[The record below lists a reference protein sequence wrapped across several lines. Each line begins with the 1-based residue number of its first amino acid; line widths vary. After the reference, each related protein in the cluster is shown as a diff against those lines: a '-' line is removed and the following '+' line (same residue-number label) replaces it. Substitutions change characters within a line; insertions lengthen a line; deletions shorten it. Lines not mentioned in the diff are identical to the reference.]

1 MLSIKE
7 NNFPDIK
14 ILLFFILFFQLSVF
28 AQSDTEKTLQNI
40 IIIGNKIT
48 KDNVILREL
57 VIFKGDVPTQ
67 SLLQESQ
74 QRLMNLFLFNRVK
87 MDLYPHD
94 EKSVILII
102 EVTEKLYFYP
112 VPILTIRERD
122 WSKWSYGLSV
132 TNSNFS

>member
-1 MLSIKE
+1 MINIFSIK
-7 NNFPDIK
+7 NNISPHI
-14 ILLFFILFFQLSVF
+14 IVMLFFILCLQSPFF

-40 IIIGNKIT
+40 IIIGNKVT

-57 VIFKGDVPTQ
+57 VIHKGDVPTQ
-67 SLLQESQ
+67 DLIQESQ

-87 MDLYPHD
+87 MDIYPHD

-122 WSKWSYGLSV
+122 WQIIRY
-132 TNSNFS
+132 